1 MAFERP
7 TLAELVTRVQA
18 DFVSRLDLT
27 GAILRKSSLYV
38 LARVLAG
45 AAHMLHG
52 HLDFLGRQLFPDLSE
67 GEYLERQAAVFGIT
81 KTAADYASAVIIL
94 HGTDT
99 TLVPAGTVFTRSDGA
114 EYVSE
119 ADATIGTLTAWTS
132 TTGYGV
138 GEVIRN
144 AGKIYVCVT
153 AGTSAGSGGPT
164 GTDPA
169 ADIVDG
175 TCEWR
180 YVATGTAATI
190 ADVTATEAGAD
201 GTLVAGDVLNF
212 ESPVAG
218 ADSTVYVSESVED
231 GVDEETTEAL
241 RTRFLEFMSEPSHG
255 GTNADY
261 IGWAKLVGGVTRV
274 WVEPEGLGPG
284 TVVVRFVRDLDAS
297 IIPDAG
303 EVAAVQAILDEY
315 APAHAAP
322 TAVAPTALARA
333 FTIAVVPDT
342 AAVKAA
348 VEAELTDLLEREG
361 EPGGT
366 ILLSAIRTAIGNA
379 EGVTDYTMTVPA
391 ADVTHTA
398 NQIPTMGTVTWV

>member
-1 MAFERP
+1 MFERP
-7 TLAELVTRVQA
+7 TLAELVDRVQA

-67 GEYLERQAAVFGIT
+67 AEYLERQAAVFGIT
-81 KTAADYASAVIIL
+81 KTAADYAQGKVIA
-94 HGTDT
+94 HGTNAT
-99 TLVPAGTVFTRSDGA
+99 VVPAGTVFTRSDAA
-114 EYVSE
+114 EYESD
-119 ADATIGTLTAWTS
+119 ADKTIATLTAWASATAYALGALRS
-132 TTGYGV
+132 NNGQ
-138 GEVIRN
+138 
-144 AGKIYVCVT
+144 IYIATT
-153 AGTSAGSGGPT
+153 AGTSAGSGGPS
-164 GTDPA
+164 GTNSAITDNTVVWAWVA
-169 ADIVDG
+169 AG
-175 TCEWR
+175 S
-180 YVATGTAATI
+180 AAVSV
-190 ADVTATEAGAD
+190 DVTASEAGAD
-201 GTLVAGDVLNF
+201 GTLVVADILNF
-212 ESPVAG
+212 ESPIAG

-255 GTNADY
+255 GTEADY
-261 IGWAKLVGGVTRV
+261 IAWAKLVGGVTRV

-297 IIPDAG
+297 SIIPDAG
-303 EVAAVQAILDEY
+303 EVAEVQAVLDAN

-322 TAVAPTALARA
+322 TAVAPTLLARA
-333 FTIAVVPDT
+333 FTIAVVPNT
-342 AAVKAA
+342 TAVKDA
-348 VEAELTDLLEREG
+348 VEAELADLLEREG

-398 NQIPTMGTVTWV
+398 NQIPSMGTVTWV